1 MYRGKITFLTLV
13 KLSAMVGLV
22 VALVALSGCSCK
34 KQEEQIAQLDSQIAD
49 LQQQLSEK
57 DATNAECEEIASELR
72 ENLQQE
78 KAENAVL
85 IEKMNEVVYISVRD
99 EILFGSSQTMVL
111 DTMESTLEVIANTV
125 RQHPDW
131 DVMVAGHT
139 DNRKIME
146 EFQVQWPSNWE
157 LGAFRSAAVVRY
169 MTHKFD
175 LPADRMAVMSYGPFY
190 PVASNDSEE
199 GRAQNRRV
207 TFILHKPE
215 EMR

>member
-13 KLSAMVGLV
+13 KLGAMVGLV

-72 ENLQQE
+72 VNLQAQ

-85 IEKMNEVVYISVRD
+85 VEQMNEVVYISVRD

-125 RQHPDW
+125 SQHPDW
-131 DVMVAGHT
+131 DIMVAGHT

-169 MTHKFD
+169 MTHKFN
-175 LPADRMAVMSYGPFY
+175 LPADRFAVMSYGPFH
-190 PVASNDSEE
+190 PVVSNDSDE

-207 TFILHKPE
+207 TFILHTPE